1 MSRPKTYTPPLKPFL
16 VKALYHEA
24 RLQGQPMTTLAN
36 RIIERRPYRRVVD
49 LLEVEGIGPAKFREL
64 KGMLRIDAPPP

>member
-36 RIIERRPYRRVVD
+36 RIMEAALVNTTGWQRATEALNESPAPYR
-49 LLEVEGIGPAKFREL
+49 PK
-64 KGMLRIDAPPP
+64 

>member
-1 MSRPKTYTPPLKPFL
+1 MSRPKTYTPPLRPFL

-36 RIIERRPYRRVVD
+36 RIMEAALVNTTGWQRAIEALNESPPPYR
-49 LLEVEGIGPAKFREL
+49 PK
-64 KGMLRIDAPPP
+64 

>member
-36 RIIERRPYRRVVD
+36 QIMEAALVNTTGWQRATEALNESPAPYRS
-49 LLEVEGIGPAKFREL
+49 K
-64 KGMLRIDAPPP
+64 